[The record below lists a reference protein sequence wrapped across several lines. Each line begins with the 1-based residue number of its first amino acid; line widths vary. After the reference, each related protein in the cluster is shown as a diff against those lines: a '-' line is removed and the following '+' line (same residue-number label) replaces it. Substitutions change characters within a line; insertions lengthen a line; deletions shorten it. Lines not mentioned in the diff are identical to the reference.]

1 MKTFILKQTYITF
14 LLPGR
19 DIYRINEFVDEH
31 GKSYF
36 SYGDLDI
43 TCENSMRYYGG
54 PYSTGEPEIKRL
66 LPKATN
72 LLQAQASIIEKMIKE
87 GCENRL
93 TIWVDGTYPDALMR
107 DLGKENLPLLLNF
120 FENPFAI
127 KAFEK
132 VLGE

>member
-1 MKTFILKQTYITF
+1 MKTFVLKQTYITF
-14 LLPGR
+14 LLPGK
-19 DIYRINEFVDEH
+19 DIYQINEFVDEQ

-36 SYGDLDI
+36 SHGNLEI
-43 TCENSMRYYGG
+43 TCENSMRYWG
-54 PYSTGEPEIKRL
+54 PYPTGEPEIKRL
-66 LPKATN
+66 LPRATN
-72 LLQAQASIIEKMIKE
+72 LLQAQASIIENMIKQ

-93 TIWVDGTYPDALMR
+93 TVWVDGTYPNALMR

-120 FENPFAI
+120 FENSFAI